1 MTLREKMHDPAA
13 FLCGLEFVSTR
24 GLMTERR
31 SVEIRDLALELAHD
45 PHVDWASIT
54 DNAGGN
60 PMLSPVSLGK
70 PILYSG
76 KEVII
81 HLTGKDL
88 NRSSIESTAWQM
100 ASEGF
105 HNVLAL
111 SGDYPSNR
119 GLHGQA
125 KPVFDIDAIGI
136 LRLLQEMNEG
146 LPLHT
151 KGLDPTHFFLGAVVT
166 NFKLHENEVVPQYL
180 KLLKKIE
187 TGAEYVINQIG
198 YDSRKC
204 HELKAYLDEAGH
216 TDYPLIGNVY
226 LLNRRVA
233 RFFNTG
239 RLPGVHVTDE
249 LLAECEKQ
257 AASPDK
263 GRSYFIELAARQ
275 IAIFRGLGYRGYYLG
290 GIENAKD
297 FHEVIDL
304 AASYGPDEWKG
315 FAKEIL
321 YSRPGEFFYYA
332 EDPDTGLCQ
341 PGRLDPGYAG
351 SLEHRTKS
359 KHVTWQY
366 GLNKWFHDLVFE
378 EGTGLFDLGRK
389 VYGRSADTAQGPR
402 LLRVIEHASKAV
414 LFRCKDCGDCSLPD
428 IAYLCPESQCAK
440 NQRNGPCGGTR
451 DGLCEVDDELPC
463 IWSRAYDRLKYEGRE
478 LHLLD
483 HAPVIQDQAMRGT
496 SSWANTFLR
505 KDHHAKPLK
514 KLSENPSH
522 SATSVG
528 ITDDTK

>member
-166 NFKLHENEVVPQYL
+166 NFKLHENEVIPQYL

-341 PGRLDPGYAG
+341 PGRLDPDYAG

-366 GLNKWFHDLVFE
+366 GLNKLFHDLVFE

-389 VYGRSADTAQGPR
+389 VYGRSANTAQGPR

-451 DGLCEVDDELPC
+451 DGLCEVDDEFPC
-463 IWSRAYDRLKYEGRE
+463 IWSRAYERLKYEGRE
-478 LHLLD
+478 LQMLD